1 MNSII
6 RSYGSDSCY
15 CRPDTTWERENKDF
29 YSPDCVK
36 ELHWSPILF
45 VRISKAGKY
54 IGKKFASR
62 YYEGFNFGVL
72 LYCMTEG
79 PDTEIAYASCADHTS
94 LLPSSQLDKVLL
106 ESGEYNFDVKR
117 NEEVI
122 FSISGTPLIETI
134 EDTICKA
141 SQLTSLRIGDYV
153 AVELKQ
159 LTKFSGREDSK
170 ANLSTNSCGNDMLN
184 IEVIF

>member
-1 MNSII
+1 MNII
-6 RSYGSDSCY
+6 VKPYDSSLCY

-45 VRISKAGKY
+45 VRISKAGKC

-62 YYEGFNFGVL
+62 YYDGFNFGIL
-72 LYCMTEG
+72 LYCLTEG
-79 PDTEIAYASCADHTS
+79 QNTDIAYSSCADHTS
-94 LLPSSQLDKVLL
+94 LLPSSQLSTSLL
-106 ESGEYNFDVKR
+106 ESGEYSYNVKR
-117 NEEVI
+117 NEEVLC
-122 FSISGTPLIETI
+122 SISGTPLIETI

-159 LTKFSGREDSK
+159 ISKFSDREESK
-170 ANLSTNSCGNDMLN
+170 AKLSAESCGNETLN